1 MRAMASEAIKIQ
13 LTTDP
18 YNLKGIVLMD
28 FPQLLHFGKYECT
41 LLPLHYSHPTVWMS
55 G

>member
-18 YNLKGIVLMD
+18 YNLKGITLMD
-28 FPQLLHFGKYECT
+28 FPQLLNFGKCECT